1 MLSDGT
7 YTAVLD
13 RIEDGLA
20 ALEVTADGD
29 RREVTVPVD
38 RLPADASRVDSVV
51 TVEVVDGVIETV
63 AYDPEATTARAE
75 RAQSRFDRLSER
87 LPDDADS

>member
-38 RLPADASRVDSVV
+38 RLSADASRVDSVV